1 MLFWKCQQI
10 KRYRGKVSG
19 PLLDRID
26 MHIQVNAL
34 PIADLQD
41 APQGESSAAV
51 RERVLAAH
59 ALQLQRQG
67 KVNAQL
73 RGRELH
79 RHCALDSPSQKLLA
93 AAMDRLR
100 LSARAYDRIL
110 RVARTLAD
118 LQASPQVKTPQISEA
133 LAYRMLDRAV
143 S

>member
-1 MLFWKCQQI
+1 
-10 KRYRGKVSG
+10 
-19 PLLDRID
+19 

-51 RERVLAAH
+51 RRRVLDAH

-67 KVNAQL
+67 KVNAYL

-79 RHCALDSPSQKLLA
+79 RHCALDAASQKLLA
-93 AAMDRLR
+93 VAMDRLR

-118 LQASPQVKTPQISEA
+118 LQSAEHVKTAQISEA
-133 LAYRMLDRAV
+133 LAYRMLDRPV